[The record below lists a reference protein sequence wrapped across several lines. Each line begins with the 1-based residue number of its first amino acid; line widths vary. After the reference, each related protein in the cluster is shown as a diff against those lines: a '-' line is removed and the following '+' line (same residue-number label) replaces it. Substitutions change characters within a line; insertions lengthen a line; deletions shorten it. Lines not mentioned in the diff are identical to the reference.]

1 VKRTLACLFVFA
13 LLFTACSKKDAAE
26 PTASADASATAT
38 PTPTPC
44 VLQGGSQTQQS
55 DSGTGEI
62 ALVTD
67 VRPNAEGCP
76 RVVFEFKDHVAGY
89 KIGYAEPPFT
99 ECGSGATIQTS
110 SWHAT
115 AFIDV
120 HLEPS
125 ASVDLTH
132 NGEQTYSGPRDID
145 ANGAVLKHLKVT
157 CDFEAVFDWIIGL
170 DAKHDFKVS
179 TLDNPARLV
188 IDISAS

>member
-1 VKRTLACLFVFA
+1 MRRVLVVLV
-13 LLFTACSKKDAAE
+13 LLCAACSRKQAAPPLAS
-26 PTASADASATAT
+26 PTASVTAT
-38 PTPTPC
+38 PTATAC
-44 VLQGGSQTQQS
+44 TLEGGQDQRS
-55 DSGTGEI
+55 DRGTGEI

-67 VRPNAEGCP
+67 VRPNADDCP

-89 KIGYAEPPFT
+89 KIGYADPPFT
-99 ECGSGATIQTS
+99 ECGSGETIPTS
-110 SWHAT
+110 SWNAT
-115 AFIDV
+115 AYLDV

-125 ASVDLTH
+125 ASVDLTQ
-132 NGEQTYSGPRDID
+132 NGEQTYSGPRDIA

-170 DAKHDFKVS
+170 DSKHDFKVS